1 MLLSSMSLSIFRFLE
16 DHQTGVGIARVRSWA
31 KKVSLSPSSLLI
43 SGNTDEVLSQSTLH
57 QLAWCQVMPG
67 QFITGALWMPLGSLD
82 RAWQTDYPVEGRP
95 HTFSLPT
102 IYRWGDVEDGRQDGS
117 RLQIKFKGKRE
128 KYMMG
133 GIHMTNPAF
142 LPLAILK
149 EITAS
154 ETDRGRK
161 IDHFYMRG

>member
-1 MLLSSMSLSIFRFLE
+1 
-16 DHQTGVGIARVRSWA
+16 
-31 KKVSLSPSSLLI
+31 
-43 SGNTDEVLSQSTLH
+43 
-57 QLAWCQVMPG
+57 MPG
-67 QFITGALWMPLGSLD
+67 QFITGALWMPQGSLD

-102 IYRWGDVEDGRQDGS
+102 IYRWGDVENGRQDGS
-117 RLQIKFKGKRE
+117 RLQIKFKGKRD

-133 GIHMTNPAF
+133 GMHMTYPAF

-154 ETDRGRK
+154 ETDKDKK
-161 IDHFYMRG
+161 IDNFYMRG